1 MMGFLMSFVNVPFV
15 NTIYSVF
22 GAMLFSFYIIY
33 DTQMIMGGRHKKFS
47 FTVDDFVVASISL
60 YLDIINLF
68 LYMMEILDGNG
79 R

>member
-1 MMGFLMSFVNVPFV
+1 MTGFLISFISVPFV

-33 DTQMIMGGRHKKFS
+33 DTQMIIGGRHKKFS
-47 FTVDDFVVASISL
+47 FTVDDFVVRSISL

-68 LYMMEILDGNG
+68 LYMMKY
-79 R
+79 

>member
-1 MMGFLMSFVNVPFV
+1 MMGFLMSFVNVSLID
-15 NTIYSVF
+15 TIYSVF

-68 LYMMEILDGNG
+68 L
-79 R
+79 

>member
-1 MMGFLMSFVNVPFV
+1 
-15 NTIYSVF
+15 
-22 GAMLFSFYIIY
+22 
-33 DTQMIMGGRHKKFS
+33 MIMGGRHKKFS

-68 LYMMEILDGNG
+68 LYMMEILDGNS